1 MSLNAFQSDPALRDA
16 AIERLRR
23 SASSERLAPGP
34 LKWDGSKGSLVGCIL
49 ESDDLAQWEQ
59 TLGLPQWLATT
70 ADGVAAAQGSVEAA
84 LAFGTDLLGAVRPGA
99 DVSRVGSAVIIGV
112 LVDANEFVG
121 QLMDVP
127 PELKHLS
134 EQVQAL
140 QRRVLEGDRPAPAE
154 WRPVR
159 RAATA
164 LTDTLES
171 EVMKSLATCVET
183 AAWDPTTSKA
193 VVFDTL
199 RVYSQAAVHKA
210 CAESGYTVEIDN
222 DIRAHL
228 QVMWDTYLAGRPELQ
243 GKGTTVFTLLKEHHP
258 DVEAKVQW
266 KFQIDR
272 DAYAY
277 ANRRAAEVL
286 IAQLKRI

>member
-1 MSLNAFQSDPALRDA
+1 MSLNAYQSDPALRDA

-23 SASSERLAPGP
+23 NAVAECLAPGP

-49 ESDDLAQWEQ
+49 ESDDLTQWEQ
-59 TLGLPQWLATT
+59 TLGLPQWLALT
-70 ADGVAAAQGSVEAA
+70 ADGVAAAQESVDAA

-99 DVSRVGSAVIIGV
+99 DVSRAGSAVIISV
-112 LVDANEFVG
+112 LADADEFVG
-121 QLMDVP
+121 KLTDIP
-127 PELKHLS
+127 AELKHLS
-134 EQVQAL
+134 EQVQGL
-140 QRRVLEGDRPAPAE
+140 QRRVLEGERPAPAE

-171 EVMKSLATCVET
+171 EVMKSLSTCVET

-210 CAESGYTVEIDN
+210 CAEAGYTVEIDN
-222 DIRAHL
+222 EIRTHL
-228 QVMWDTYLAGRPELQ
+228 KLMWDTYLADRPELQ
-243 GKGTTVFTLLKEHHP
+243 GKGTTVFTLLKEHYP
-258 DVEAKVQW
+258 EVEAKIQW
-266 KFQIDR
+266 KMQLDR
-272 DAYAY
+272 EAYAY

-286 IAQLKRI
+286 IEQLKRI